1 MEPKPRI
8 VLIVEDD
15 AAVSRA
21 LSRAVRSLGFSV
33 YAFESGEALL
43 ASALPKSSAVLLL
56 DLHLPGIGGAELISA
71 LAADAPDL
79 RIAVMTGRDV
89 AGAREAC
96 LEAGAA
102 CYIIKPI
109 PRSDLAALL
118 DS

>member
-43 ASALPKSSAVLLL
+43 ASALPRSSAVLLL

-102 CYIIKPI
+102 CYITKPI

>member
-1 MEPKPRI
+1 MELNPRI

-21 LSRAVRSLGFSV
+21 LSRAARSLGFSV

-43 ASALPKSSAVLLL
+43 ASTVTRSPAVLLL
-56 DLHLPGIGGAELISA
+56 DLHVPGVSGAELIA
-71 LAADAPDL
+71 VLLAGAPDL

-96 LEAGAA
+96 LAAGAA
-102 CYIIKPI
+102 CYITKPI
-109 PRSDLAALL
+109 SRSDLAALL
-118 DS
+118 DR